1 MGVNSLKHIVLC
13 PNVQR
18 DEDFAC
24 TIRTKQM
31 LEEAGCLVTV
41 SPLYGEADSLFP
53 PIPLDEALQGADLLV
68 TLGGD
73 GTILRIAPLIMQ
85 HMVPLVGVNLG
96 HKGFLA
102 ELDGDSVDLLLQAA
116 AGQYELVPRMMLD
129 VEICRGGE
137 VVFSDT
143 GLNEAVISGVLQNV
157 RLAALGDGEPI
168 LEFSGDGI
176 IVSSP
181 PGSTA
186 YSMSAGGPLVEP
198 GAETIILTPI
208 CAHMLAARS
217 FVLTPERIVTV
228 VPSDLG
234 TERRCMLSV
243 DGRGLHELH
252 DGDQVVVRRS
262 AHKLL
267 VADLGTKS
275 FYETAYEKLG
285 GRT

>member
-1 MGVNSLKHIVLC
+1 MKHIVLC

-18 DEDFAC
+18 DADFSC
-24 TIRTKQM
+24 TLRAKTM
-31 LEEAGCLVTV
+31 LEEAGCQVTV
-41 SPLYGEADSLFP
+41 SPLYGEEDGLFP
-53 PIPLDEALQGADLLV
+53 PIPLGEALEGADLLV

-73 GTILRIAPLIMQ
+73 GTILRIAPLIME

-102 ELDGDSVDLLLQAA
+102 ELDGESIEMLLQAA
-116 AGQYELVPRMMLD
+116 AGKFELVPRMMLD
-129 VEICRGGE
+129 VEIRRGGE
-137 VVFSDT
+137 IVFSDT
-143 GLNEAVISGVLQNV
+143 GLNEAVVSGVVQNI
-157 RLAALGDGEPI
+157 RLAALGDGQQI
-168 LEFSGDGI
+168 LDFSGDGI

-181 PGSTA
+181 TGSTA

-217 FVLTPERIVTV
+217 FVLTPERVVTV
-228 VPSDLG
+228 IPADLG
-234 TERRCMLSV
+234 PERRGILSV
-243 DGRGLHELH
+243 DGRGMTNLQ
-252 DGDQVVVRRS
+252 DGDQIIVKKS

-267 VADLGTKS
+267 MADLGTKS
-275 FYETAYEKLG
+275 FYETAFEKLG